1 MSLLRFPQSR
11 SQFGALL
18 LGWYQRHKRDL
29 PWRENPS
36 PYRIWLSEVMLQ
48 QTQVGTMVPFFNRIL
63 ERFPDLETLARAPLE
78 ELLSLWSGLGY
89 YNRARNLH
97 RAAKQV
103 RRDFGGNFP
112 RSLQQAL
119 KLPGVGRYTAG
130 AVLSIAY
137 HLPYPVLDGNVRRLM
152 ARYLKI
158 EGPIDSAVEQQ
169 LWDTLADLVALPGL
183 RSRVADFNQALME
196 LGSLVC
202 RPRHP
207 QCLLCPLKEKCRA
220 RRQGR
225 QHDLPHRVGSRKSA
239 QLHFSAAVI
248 CRDGNRYLMHQNDQG
263 PYLKGFWEF
272 PKVEGRPEKDL
283 THRFLMAHRLHLR
296 VESVLPPIRHQIT
309 FRRLHL
315 HPVIG
320 RLSQPPEESKW
331 VWSKLGATGR
341 PASAFVTKIAKAVM
355 GSRLAQ

>member
-1 MSLLRFPQSR
+1 MTLPRFPQPRSR
-11 SQFGALL
+11 FGALL
-18 LGWYQRHKRDL
+18 LGWYQRHKRAL
-29 PWRENPS
+29 PWREDPT

-48 QTQVGTMVPFFNRIL
+48 QTQVSTMVPFFNRVL
-63 ERFPDLETLARAPLE
+63 ERFPDLETLARAPVE

-97 RAAKQV
+97 RAAKLV
-103 RRDFGGNFP
+103 RRDFGGTFP
-112 RSLQQAL
+112 RSFQQAL

-158 EGPIDSAVEQQ
+158 EGPIDSTVERQ
-169 LWDTLADLVALPGL
+169 LWDTLADVVALPAI

-220 RRQGR
+220 RRHGR
-225 QHDLPHRVGSRKSA
+225 QHDLPLRSGSRKST
-239 QLHFSAAVI
+239 QLHFSTAVI
-248 CRDGNRYLMHQNDQG
+248 CRDRNSYLMHQNLQG

-272 PKVEGRPEKDL
+272 PKVEGKPEKDL
-283 THRFLMAHRLHLR
+283 ADRFLTTHGLHLR
-296 VESVLPPIRHQIT
+296 VESVLPPVRHQIT
-309 FRRLHL
+309 FRRLYL
-315 HPVIG
+315 HPVVG
-320 RLSQPPEESKW
+320 RLFRPPDESKW
-331 VWSKLGATGR
+331 VWSRLGARGR
-341 PASAFVTKIAKAVM
+341 PASAFVTKVAKAV
-355 GSRLAQ
+355 SRSRSA